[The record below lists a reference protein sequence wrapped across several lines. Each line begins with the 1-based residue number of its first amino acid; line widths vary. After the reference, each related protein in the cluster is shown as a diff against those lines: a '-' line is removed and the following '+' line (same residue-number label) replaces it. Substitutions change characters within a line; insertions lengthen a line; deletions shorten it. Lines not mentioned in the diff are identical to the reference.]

1 MQLFWVPIWRGL
13 VSVHE
18 QTRISSKT
26 IKPLSDDPWTKYQ
39 YKQTWSK
46 GPKYGPETIIYGE
59 FPKIRIMVKNGFIN
73 IGLKFFVLEYDFSTI
88 PLPNWQCFWHYRSV
102 ITVRKT
108 SLSWVG
114 IQRNSSPS
122 FFIAVRIKTLL
133 EFSSGTH
140 VFEYR
145 FVRSENH
152 FNVAW
157 AYLGIPAPRMNTNF
171 WTTNTLNWDKIVVSW
186 YFLGRTDQIILTT
199 KIW

>member
-1 MQLFWVPIWRGL
+1 MTLGPNINTNK
-13 VSVHE
+13 HE
-18 QTRISSKT
+18 VRVQNHQWTRTHNLWWISQ
-26 IKPLSDDPWTKYQ
+26 D
-39 YKQTWSK
+39 
-46 GPKYGPETIIYGE
+46 
-59 FPKIRIMVKNGFIN
+59 KNYGFIN

-88 PLPNWQCFWHYRSV
+88 PLPNWQCFWHYRSA

-152 FNVAW
+152 FNVSSTCQHHGW
-157 AYLGIPAPRMNTNF
+157 IPIFEPQIRLIETKLWYLGIF
-171 WTTNTLNWDKIVVSW
+171 WVEPIK
-186 YFLGRTDQIILTT
+186 
-199 KIW
+199 

>member
-1 MQLFWVPIWRGL
+1 MTLGL
-13 VSVHE
+13 NINTNKHE
-18 QTRISSKT
+18 VRVQNQSILWT
-26 IKPLSDDPWTKYQ
+26 IH
-39 YKQTWSK
+39 
-46 GPKYGPETIIYGE
+46 YGE
-59 FPKIRIMVKNGFIN
+59 ILEIRIMVKNGFIN

-114 IQRNSSPS
+114 IQRNSSP
-122 FFIAVRIKTLL
+122 FIAVRIKTLL

-152 FNVAW
+152 FNVACAYQSDGW
-157 AYLGIPAPRMNTNF
+157 IPIFEPQIRLIETKLWYLGIF
-171 WTTNTLNWDKIVVSW
+171 WVEPIK
-186 YFLGRTDQIILTT
+186 
-199 KIW
+199 